1 MFFLVNSHNSF
12 VFDKNDEHL
21 EVLAGDFAD
30 TNGIHYNKSNPET
43 VLRQGTLPIKIGED
57 PMTIGEANQ
66 VVWVVYRDACVITL
80 LPEAIV
86 SKENTATH
94 EAVDLLNMV
103 RKRVGIT
110 EYKLSDITN
119 VQDFMDKILLNRG
132 QELWF
137 EGASRTDLIRHGK
150 YIEFAKKYKGSITAK
165 DYMTLMPLPQK
176 AINEGQGKII
186 QNPGY

>member
-1 MFFLVNSHNSF
+1 S
-12 VFDKNDEHL
+12 
-21 EVLAGDFAD
+21 
-30 TNGIHYNKSNPET
+30 
-43 VLRQGTLPIKIGED
+43 
-57 PMTIGEANQ
+57 Q
-66 VVWVVYRDACVITL
+66 VDWVVYRYADVVTL
-80 LPEAIV
+80 LSEAIV
-86 SKENTATH
+86 RKGNTVTQ

-103 RKRVGIT
+103 RKRAGIT

-119 VQDFMDKILLNRG
+119 VQDFMDKVLLNRG

-137 EGASRTDLIRHGK
+137 EGARRTDLIRHGK